1 MPTQVPAAVTP
12 APLRDEVRMFLRD
25 VPGMIPGSGSENVLL
40 DDVEFSDAELALATR
55 LAVSRFNSMNPPIR
69 HLLAEQIPLDI
80 LLYGVAAFLMNAESF
95 RQLRNQASV
104 PDGETSLGIDDKH
117 QLYAAMKQ
125 RLTDEFTLLA
135 QQWKIAKNMSACWG
149 GVNSGFAYLWGRR

>member
-1 MPTQVPAAVTP
+1 MPTQVPSTAAP

-40 DDVEFSDAELALATR
+40 DDVEFSDGELALAIR
-55 LAVSRFNSMNPPIR
+55 LTVSRFNSMNPPIR
-69 HLLAEQIPLDI
+69 ALVAEQIPLDI
-80 LLYGVAAFLMNAESF
+80 ILYGVASFLMNAESF

-125 RLTDEFTLLA
+125 RLTEEFTTQA
-135 QQWKIAKNMSACWG
+135 TQWKVAKNMAACWG